1 MRPHLSW
8 AIIIAAFA
16 LMPVHARAVQQP
28 WDQQKVTH
36 IVSDLAQAVSGI
48 LDEFNKQPPA
58 TIASMQTNA
67 RYRLG
72 DDLRL
77 LESETHVLH
86 SMLELGKDR
95 DATLPI
101 YERIGSLA
109 QDARDNARKQSAT
122 EAVQK
127 RVERAEALWSQL
139 TPYYETNR

>member
-1 MRPHLSW
+1 MRPNLAW
-8 AIIIAAFA
+8 AIAIAGLA
-16 LMPVHARAVQQP
+16 LLPIHARAVQRP

-48 LDEFNKQPPA
+48 VDEFNKQPPA

-77 LESETHVLH
+77 LESETHVLY
-86 SMLELGKDR
+86 SMLERGKDR

-139 TPYYETNR
+139 TPYYEANR

>member
-1 MRPHLSW
+1 MRIYFAW
-8 AIIIAAFA
+8 AIVFAALAWTPGPA
-16 LMPVHARAVQQP
+16 LAAQQP
-28 WDQQKVTH
+28 WDQQKVTR

>member
-1 MRPHLSW
+1 MRPHLAW
-8 AIIIAAFA
+8 AIVIAVFA
-16 LMPVHARAVQQP
+16 LLPVDARAVQQP

-48 LDEFNKQPPA
+48 LDEFNKQPSA

-67 RYRLG
+67 RYRLR

-77 LESETHVLH
+77 LESETHVLY

-109 QDARDNARKQSAT
+109 QDARENARKQSAT
-122 EAVQK
+122 EAIQK
-127 RVERAEALWSQL
+127 RVERAEALWAQL